1 MMDWMSWSKERM
13 QISGVRGS
21 EDSENERSEV
31 GKDGWGLSPVSHRL
45 VRYDSARLQVWGWQ
59 SCLPNL
65 SLPP

>member
-31 GKDGWGLSPVSHRL
+31 GRDG
-45 VRYDSARLQVWGWQ
+45 
-59 SCLPNL
+59 
-65 SLPP
+65 

>member
-13 QISGVRGS
+13 QISGVRES
-21 EDSENERSEV
+21 EDSENERAEV
-31 GKDGWGLSPVSHRL
+31 GEDGWGLSPVSHRL
-45 VRYDSARLQVWGWQ
+45 ARYDSARLQVWGRQ